1 MTTFYPMTKAKRRV
15 ARKISR
21 GVQKERTGI
30 NIDVG
35 IARDFGDG
43 VELQSRRV
51 LIGRRRRRVLLQVLV
66 DQSLLLHQLLG
77 AILLFRRPAHARAC
91 AQIHIPF
98 RSEFDNGYRYNLV
111 MYTKK
116 TAILTCKRA
125 QNSPVTS
132 PRNHSYKSDNSPV
145 EER

>member
-91 AQIHIPF
+91 AQIHVHI
-98 RSEFDNGYRYNLV
+98 RYGLDN
-111 MYTKK
+111 
-116 TAILTCKRA
+116 
-125 QNSPVTS
+125 
-132 PRNHSYKSDNSPV
+132 NHSYNIIHFQAY
-145 EER
+145 EEKY